1 MRLLCV
7 PLLVLLLAGCSSQPV
22 YAPVGSRDSNQK
34 HTTAKPADRTS
45 SETATVQTYPVRKQQ
60 PVPRAQQPVSRAQQP
75 VSRAQQPV
83 SRAQQPVSRAQQPV
97 PRAHQPV
104 PRTTPGYHIVRRG
117 ETLYSIAW
125 QHGLGFRELAAMN
138 HIHSPYTIYTG
149 QRLRARPVSSSLAPQ
164 PVAKSV
170 PKPAATAKPAPVPTS
185 ANKAV
190 PSIQPVATANKQL
203 PGNVRRWVWP
213 TKGQLLK
220 GFHPGSEGQKGI
232 DIGGKTGQS
241 VIAAAD
247 GKVVYAGSGLV
258 GYGRLII
265 IKHTESLLSAYGH
278 NSELLVAEGQH
289 VKAGQNIA
297 RMGNSG
303 TDRTQLYFEIRK
315 DGKPVNPLRYLPK
328 S

>member
-1 MRLLCV
+1 MQLLCV
-7 PLLVLLLAGCSSQPV
+7 QLLVLLLVGCSSQPV

-60 PVPRAQQPVSRAQQP
+60 S
-75 VSRAQQPV
+75 
-83 SRAQQPVSRAQQPV
+83 V

-104 PRTTPGYHIVRRG
+104 PRTQQPAPRTTPGYHIVGRG

-138 HIHSPYTIYTG
+138 HIRSPYTIYTG
-149 QRLRARPVSSSLAPQ
+149 QRLRTRPVSSSPVPQ
-164 PVAKSV
+164 PVEKSV
-170 PKPAATAKPAPVPTS
+170 PKPAATVKPVPAPSS
-185 ANKAV
+185 AKKAV
-190 PSIQPVATANKQL
+190 PSTQPVATANKQL